1 MKAPENQAT
10 NIQISLK
17 KSDGIRRGDFVQLA
31 GRRRAI
37 VQYIGPITGK
47 KPQTWFGCELEHPK
61 GKNNGTIDGIQYFQ
75 CNENFGVFV
84 GRRKIEKVL
93 LRANDPKIDKLVER
107 SRSRERQKKE
117 KDSKKNGIG
126 GSTFFDVE
134 DYVKS
139 TDQKT
144 SRRYRKVSSS
154 NSARAR
160 SPTPRHKTNSS
171 RSLSASKK
179 RGPHPRTS
187 SPKKRTPS
195 NSLERNKE
203 VALQKEDLA
212 RLAGKLKDL
221 KLDIRVSKKRTP
233 TNKAGKRNDGDE
245 VQRTS
250 IISRLPRN
258 AQPNYENLETPP
270 GSVTPRPKSTKV
282 EKELIQTN
290 THLKENLLQP
300 IPGFI
305 SPGNGSGAGMRGMD
319 WNAKIDWN
327 APKGADLIN
336 SSWPSQMTIQEG
348 SVADTPDHDGHPW
361 GWNSN
366 QVSSWL
372 LNFEDVRQYAT
383 LFVSHDI
390 TGEEL
395 LEMRPSDLK
404 AFGVE
409 DEDDLDK
416 LLQYIEHLK
425 RFSELSHAV
434 DGGKSRR
441 HLGRSGSIRQLSLN
455 HEMDSEDVEGLDP
468 SLSPMERFQRQYL
481 KNIDNDFLTQEN
493 ITIGSNTYSVALKR
507 LKEDDISSFLRS
519 QECVVMAVVS
529 ESNNDMRQICLEGSR
544 AEIVRARELL
554 MKQGFLPRLDK
565 EEWFDILEDTI
576 DHGDVLEITQLLGQ
590 GMYKELNDTQLLQS
604 ATIGVDTTTKRSL
617 ALMMFLIERLPTL
630 NLRDQSGIPM
640 VSLFCG
646 IENQMPVPEIV
657 RYLIKESADLTV
669 KDNEGL
675 TPLFHATIVGHIDI
689 VDMLLNSE
697 DLSVNV
703 QTQMGDTA
711 LMFATG
717 LRADR
722 EECMG
727 ANLQL
732 MRHLIE
738 KHSVNINHQ
747 NSDGVT
753 ALMVSVGFAG
763 FGYGVQPIHTVP
775 DSEAVRLLVN
785 AKANVNLADA
795 KGRTALHYAS
805 ESGITDIVK
814 VLMEADADPKIVDS
828 AGKAPIAVANVA

>member
-1 MKAPENQAT
+1 M
-10 NIQISLK
+10 
-17 KSDGIRRGDFVQLA
+17 QLS

-37 VQYIGPITGK
+37 VQYIGPIAGK
-47 KPQTWFGCELEHPK
+47 KQQTWFGCELEHPK
-61 GKNNGTIDGIQYFQ
+61 GKNNGSVVGVQYFH

-84 GRRKIEKVL
+84 GRKKIEKIL
-93 LRANDPKIDKLVER
+93 LRANDPKIDRLVER
-107 SRSRERQKKE
+107 SRSRERLKME
-117 KDSKKNGIG
+117 KDKKNGIG
-126 GSTFFDVE
+126 GSTFFDIE
-134 DYVKS
+134 DFVKS
-139 TDQKT
+139 TDKKS
-144 SRRYRKVSSS
+144 SRRHRKVSSPT
-154 NSARAR
+154 RAR
-160 SPTPRHKTNSS
+160 SPTPRRKTNSS

-179 RGPHPRTS
+179 RGPKPRQS
-187 SPKKRTPS
+187 SPRKRTPS

-203 VALQKEDLA
+203 SSMQQEDLA

-221 KLDIRVSKKRTP
+221 KLDIRASKKRTP
-233 TNKAGKRNDGDE
+233 TNKAGKRNDDNEGDE
-245 VQRTS
+245 VHRSS
-250 IISRLPRN
+250 IISRLPGRESLDHT
-258 AQPNYENLETPP
+258 QPNYENLESPA
-270 GSVTPRPKSTKV
+270 GSLTPRPGSTKV
-282 EKELIQTN
+282 EKELIQSN
-290 THLKENLLQP
+290 LKENLLQP
-300 IPGFI
+300 IPGIARTGFI
-305 SPGNGSGAGMRGMD
+305 SPDGSGSGAGMRGMD

-327 APKGADLIN
+327 APKGADLN
-336 SSWPSQMTIQEG
+336 SSSWPSQMTIQEG
-348 SVADTPDHDGHPW
+348 SVADTPAHDGHPW

-404 AFGVE
+404 AFGVD

-425 RFSELSHAV
+425 RFSEV
-434 DGGKSRR
+434 DGGKSR

-455 HEMDSEDVEGLDP
+455 HGMDSEDVVEGLDP
-468 SLSPMERFQRQYL
+468 SLSPSERFQRQYL

-493 ITIGSNTYSVALKR
+493 ITIGANTYAVALNR
-507 LKEDDISSFLRS
+507 LEEDDISSFLRS
-519 QECVVMAVVS
+519 RECVVMAVVS
-529 ESNNDMRQICLEGSR
+529 ESNNDVRQICLEGSR

-565 EEWFDILEDTI
+565 EEWFDVLEETI

-630 NLRDQSGIPM
+630 NLRDESGIPM

-657 RYLIKESADLTV
+657 RYLINESADLTV

-675 TPLFHATIVGHIDI
+675 TPLFHATMVGHIDV

-722 EECMG
+722 DECMG

-738 KHSVNINHQ
+738 KNSVNINHQ

-763 FGYGVQPIHTVP
+763 FGYGVQPIHTVA

-805 ESGITDIVK
+805 ESGMTDIVK
-814 VLMEADADPKIVDS
+814 VLMEADADPKVVDS
-828 AGKAPIAVANVA
+828 AGKTPLAVANGESVVFLLAKFGT